1 MLDNQMFELLDKL
14 KKVNYETID
23 IDDFL
28 DQRECDPFDS
38 EWVRVYQAIEELK
51 KGKEMV
57 DTREIEKKAYIT
69 VYEKTEC
76 DDLAGYIAD
85 DFGSVS
91 YTHLDGDSVDEMDD
105 AIWHLETIEEKELP
119 VDEINAY
126 NHMAIYLRWCMEHDL
141 MAEGFMEEYGDVV
154 QKVKDDVESV
164 DLRVFIR
171 DELEGQLFGSLFN
184 QKGLAFASYYYGE
197 NDLSLIHI

>member
-57 DTREIEKKAYIT
+57 DTREIEKKHILQFT
-69 VYEKTEC
+69 KKQ
-76 DDLAGYIAD
+76 
-85 DFGSVS
+85 SV
-91 YTHLDGDSVDEMDD
+91 M
-105 AIWHLETIEEKELP
+105 I
-119 VDEINAY
+119 
-126 NHMAIYLRWCMEHDL
+126 
-141 MAEGFMEEYGDVV
+141 
-154 QKVKDDVESV
+154 
-164 DLRVFIR
+164 
-171 DELEGQLFGSLFN
+171 
-184 QKGLAFASYYYGE
+184 
-197 NDLSLIHI
+197 